1 MKFTG
6 NVADVALSL
15 TLIVKLFA
23 SPLVPTRLILLS
35 VESEAV
41 IPLAAALI
49 AAIMPAG
56 VSVAVLRV
64 ACATPPIVIS
74 ISTELPPLSVEVP
87 AAKTCEFVI

>member
-64 ACATPPIVIS
+64 ACATPPM
-74 ISTELPPLSVEVP
+74 
-87 AAKTCEFVI
+87 